1 MEIKATLNKPYTQ
14 KEKERFI
21 AIYNGRMGFIIEFR
35 DDCIVALGL
44 TQEEEEAKEKE
55 RIQGLSV
62 TKSDFFDATIKAF
75 NLDSNDLLPII
86 ANIVAQVEVPDVQKK
101 IALNNYQNAKDFYRC
116 HEIFNVLA
124 GTPLV
129 INEQLTI
136 TITSEQFDRYFD
148 RASRHDS
155 DAYQELLP
163 PTNTEEEQKL
173 SITTTEED
181 NNNEL
186 QND

>member
-21 AIYNGRMGFIIEFR
+21 AIYNGRMGFTIEFR
-35 DDCIVALGL
+35 EDCIVALGL
-44 TQEEEEAKEKE
+44 TQKETEAKERE
-55 RIQGLSV
+55 RIQGLAV

-75 NLDSNDLLPII
+75 NLDSNDLLPIV
-86 ANIVAQVEVPDVQKK
+86 ANVVAQIEVPDVQKK
-101 IALNNYQNAKDFYRC
+101 IALNNYQNAKDFYRR

-124 GTPLV
+124 GMPLV
-129 INEQLTI
+129 INGELTI
-136 TITSEQFDRYFD
+136 TITAEQFDRYFD
-148 RASRHDS
+148 RASKHDP

-163 PTNTEEEQKL
+163 QTNTEEKEQEL
-173 SITTTEED
+173 LTTTTEE

-186 QND
+186 QNN